1 VFIKLLSTITNLFR
15 DLASSPNNVNS
26 KLKYSFGFIVSRVTV
41 LTQVSSV
48 SSSSVLWLGKPWI
61 LPSFLLR
68 TIVTVIVAVLVLW
81 LEFFLGIAHQSILG
95 VPLALWTGLL
105 FLVIWFIS
113 ILHLLLL
120 RASNVYILRNS
131 SLTIKRGIITT
142 SSFVISPSG
151 FGSMEVIRSL
161 SGRIINMGDII
172 IRTQDPNDTDKH
184 LVMLRDPEKAAGQIR
199 EVMSVP
205 IFRTEKQA

>member
-1 VFIKLLSTITNLFR
+1 M
-15 DLASSPNNVNS
+15 
-26 KLKYSFGFIVSRVTV
+26 
-41 LTQVSSV
+41 TQVSST

-61 LPSFLLR
+61 LPSVLFR
-68 TIVTVIVAVLVLW
+68 TIATVMVAVIVLW
-81 LEFFLGIAHQSILG
+81 LELFLGIAHQSILG
-95 VPLALWTGLL
+95 VPLILWTGLL

-113 ILHLLLL
+113 ILSLLLL
-120 RASNVYILRNS
+120 RASNVYILRNN

-161 SGRIINMGDII
+161 LGRIINRGDII
-172 IRTQDPNDTDKH
+172 IRTQDPNDTDKY
-184 LVMLRDPEKAAGQIR
+184 LVMLRDPEKAAEQIR
-199 EVMSVP
+199 EFMSVP

>member
-1 VFIKLLSTITNLFR
+1 
-15 DLASSPNNVNS
+15 
-26 KLKYSFGFIVSRVTV
+26 
-41 LTQVSSV
+41 
-48 SSSSVLWLGKPWI
+48 
-61 LPSFLLR
+61 
-68 TIVTVIVAVLVLW
+68 
-81 LEFFLGIAHQSILG
+81 LG

-172 IRTQDPNDTDKH
+172 IRT
-184 LVMLRDPEKAAGQIR
+184 
-199 EVMSVP
+199 
-205 IFRTEKQA
+205 